1 MLLRRKVVGSFAVL
15 ATVLSLAAC
24 GGSSSSS
31 GVSAGSYV
39 KSICQA
45 IGPFEKDVQSRSS
58 ALDLSSITSAAA
70 GKKALQEFLSA
81 IVADTN
87 KAVQQLKSAGS
98 PNVTNGDKISGAIV
112 SAFTQVK
119 TALSQAET
127 QAGNLPTTSPA
138 AFKTA
143 ATTIGTGIRT
153 SMSNIG
159 NSLSN
164 LKSADLENAA
174 KKEAACTS
182 LGAA

>member
-1 MLLRRKVVGSFAVL
+1 MLLRRKAFACVAAL

-24 GGSSSSS
+24 GSSSSS

-70 GKKALQEFLSA
+70 GKKALQDFLAA
-81 IVADTN
+81 IVADTD
-87 KAVQQLKSAGS
+87 KAVQQLKAAGS
-98 PNVTNGDKISGAIV
+98 PNVNNGEKISGAIV
-112 SAFTQVK
+112 SAFSQVK

-127 QAGNLPTTSPA
+127 QAGNLPTTSPT
-138 AFKTA
+138 AFKA
-143 ATTIGTGIRT
+143 AAQTIGTGIRT